1 MLWNMSYVGRKI
13 SSELKRLEY
22 LEYQVLDMGLWL
34 LIKTSQKGQCW

>member
-13 SSELKRLEY
+13 SSELKR